1 MTGPRTRRHD
11 VTGSCRD
18 GCGPGL
24 AHAATVAADAD
35 PGYGATAVMFG
46 EAALSLAQDDLTAA
60 GGVLTPAAALGGH
73 LVNRLRDRGLE
84 LSVRRY

>member
-1 MTGPRTRRHD
+1 MTARY
-11 VTGSCRD
+11 V
-18 GCGPGL
+18 
-24 AHAATVAADAD
+24 ATVAADAD
-35 PGYGATAVMFG
+35 PGYGATAVTFG
-46 EAALSLAQDDLTAA
+46 ETALSLAQDDLTAA

>member
-1 MTGPRTRRHD
+1 
-11 VTGSCRD
+11 
-18 GCGPGL
+18 
-24 AHAATVAADAD
+24 
-35 PGYGATAVMFG
+35 VMFG

>member
-1 MTGPRTRRHD
+1 
-11 VTGSCRD
+11 V
-18 GCGPGL
+18 
-24 AHAATVAADAD
+24 ATVAADAD

-46 EAALSLAQDDLTAA
+46 EAALCLAQDDLTGP

-73 LVNRLRDRGLE
+73 LVDRLRDQGLD